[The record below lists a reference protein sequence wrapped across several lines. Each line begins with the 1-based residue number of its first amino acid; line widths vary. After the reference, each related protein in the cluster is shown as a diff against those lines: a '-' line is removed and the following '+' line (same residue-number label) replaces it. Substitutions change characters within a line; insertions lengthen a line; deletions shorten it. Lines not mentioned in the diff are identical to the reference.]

1 MKAPTAIVFSDLDGT
16 LLDHHDY
23 RFDAAAAALEALRVA
38 DIPLILTTSKTL
50 AEVAEINRAL
60 GNPRPVI
67 VENGCALCF
76 PLEHDYPFQLTAHET
91 IDDHAVVRLAPP
103 YALVRGFIERQRAAH
118 GWQLRGFG
126 DMDSAEVAELTG
138 LDLPA
143 AARARRRLCAEPFLW
158 LDGAAGFE
166 QMLAEAEKA
175 QLRVTQGGRLHHLM
189 GQTSKAEGMRMM
201 RALFAA
207 DGERPLTVI
216 ALGDSANDKEMLQN
230 ADIAVVIKRPD
241 GSHLTAHGVRQ
252 TLHTEQVGP
261 AGWNA
266 AVLQILHELGIVKPT
281 T

>member
-60 GNPRPVI
+60 DNLRPVI

-76 PLEHDYPFQLTAHET
+76 PLEHDYAFQLTAHET